1 MQAKVVPTIVIDTV
15 PQQQPEDHKK
25 VLKETTKG
33 NIMTGT
39 TNAIERKID
48 EKMYII
54 PPNKKKRA
62 LSENNSSNSSSD
74 NSNNDSKSNNNN
86 NANENNNNFA
96 ADNIEKTLSS
106 QPEMGQDFDPYGETL
121 ITY

>member
-15 PQQQPEDHKK
+15 PQQQMEDHKK

-39 TNAIERKID
+39 TGTNARKIE
-48 EKMYII
+48 EKIFII
-54 PPNKKKRA
+54 PPNMKRA
-62 LSENNSSNSSSD
+62 RSENNNNSNNNSSS
-74 NSNNDSKSNNNN
+74 NDKSNNNN
-86 NANENNNNFA
+86 TNENNNNSA
-96 ADNIEKTLSS
+96 VDNIENTLS